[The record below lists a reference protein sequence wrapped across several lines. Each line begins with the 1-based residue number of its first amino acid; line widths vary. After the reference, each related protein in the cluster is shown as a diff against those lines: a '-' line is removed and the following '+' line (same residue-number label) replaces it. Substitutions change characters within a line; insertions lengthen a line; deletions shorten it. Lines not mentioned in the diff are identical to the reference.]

1 MPGAYS
7 CKNWLWWLGVDRSAI
22 SAGQCLLPPEL
33 NSTHMDTEWLG
44 RNYLILSVWLCTV
57 TWDRTLM
64 RLVSRSRSGYPS
76 DASLCLP
83 DLPWVVRSR
92 HTREHRGDLAM
103 TDPEDTPQD
112 TELDPESS
120 TDEASTD
127 VNQKPEDEATVDVTE
142 EGSTAD
148 YQARLSEFDNVE
160 SPVSVV
166 GGSSDQA
173 Q

>member
-1 MPGAYS
+1 
-7 CKNWLWWLGVDRSAI
+7 
-22 SAGQCLLPPEL
+22 
-33 NSTHMDTEWLG
+33 
-44 RNYLILSVWLCTV
+44 
-57 TWDRTLM
+57 
-64 RLVSRSRSGYPS
+64 
-76 DASLCLP
+76 
-83 DLPWVVRSR
+83 
-92 HTREHRGDLAM
+92 M

-120 TDEASTD
+120 TDESSTD
-127 VNQKPEDEATVDVTE
+127 VNQKPEDEATAADVTE